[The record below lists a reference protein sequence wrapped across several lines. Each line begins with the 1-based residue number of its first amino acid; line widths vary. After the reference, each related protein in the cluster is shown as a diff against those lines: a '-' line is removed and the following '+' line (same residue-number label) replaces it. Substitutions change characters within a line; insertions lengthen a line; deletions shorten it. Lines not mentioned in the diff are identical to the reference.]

1 MGSTPRHSYNP
12 TNFTQADH
20 LEPEEEYM
28 QETRTIKAH
37 IDYPQEEE
45 TITSPH
51 YTFRI
56 KAPLNAEKVEVCID
70 GAPWQ
75 LCRYSSGFWWHDW
88 SEYSSGEH
96 EVVARILPFDSRNY
110 TLRTRR
116 FSVNLGI
123 DTATRSTVTQYS
135 VVSSGEPRVLAKLT
149 QLLLKEDI
157 NISGMM
163 TMNVG
168 ETACVQFTANKNENL
183 KRTLEDAGLAVSESE
198 VLQLQIPNQPEELN
212 RLCKSL
218 ADKMINVQSLY
229 GAAEGKSV
237 KLVLS
242 VDKPEN
248 CASLVNEMG
257 YSPC

>member
-1 MGSTPRHSYNP
+1 
-12 TNFTQADH
+12 
-20 LEPEEEYM
+20 M
-28 QETRTIKAH
+28 QETKTVKAS

-56 KAPLNAEKVEVCID
+56 KAPLNAEKVEICID

-75 LCRYSSGFWWHDW
+75 LCRYSSGFWWFDW
-88 SEYSSGEH
+88 SDYGSGEH
-96 EVVARILPFDSRNY
+96 EIVARILPFDSRNY

-116 FSVNLGI
+116 FAVSLENEPRLSGM
-123 DTATRSTVTQYS
+123 TQYS
-135 VVSSGEPRVLAKLT
+135 VMTNNEPWMLARLT
-149 QLLLKEDI
+149 QVLSKEGI

-168 ETACVQFTANKNENL
+168 DTACVRFTAGKSCGL
-183 KRTLEDAGLAVSESE
+183 KEKLETAGLNVSENE
-198 VLQLQIPNQPEELN
+198 VLQLQIPNKPEELS

-218 ADKMINVQSLY
+218 AEKMISVHSLY
-229 GAAEGKSV
+229 GAAEGQNV

-242 VDKPEN
+242 VDKPQN
-248 CASLVNEMG
+248 CASVVSEMG

>member
-1 MGSTPRHSYNP
+1 
-12 TNFTQADH
+12 
-20 LEPEEEYM
+20 M
-28 QETRTIKAH
+28 QDIKTVKAS

-56 KAPLNAEKVEVCID
+56 KAPLNAEKVEVCVD

-75 LCRYSSGFWWHDW
+75 LCRYSSGFWWYDW
-88 SEYSSGEH
+88 SDYSSGDH

-116 FSVNLGI
+116 FIVALEAEN
-123 DTATRSTVTQYS
+123 AAEPKVTQFS
-135 VVSSGEPRVLAKLT
+135 VMTSSEPWMLAKLT
-149 QLLLKEDI
+149 NLLSKEGI

-168 ETACVQFTANKNENL
+168 DTACVQFTAGKTSGL
-183 KRTLEDAGLAVSESE
+183 RQKLEEAGLKVSENE
-198 VLQLQIPNQPEELN
+198 VLQVQIPNKPEDLN

-218 ADKMINVQSLY
+218 AEKMINVQSLY
-229 GAAEGKSV
+229 GTADGHTV
-237 KLVLS
+237 KIVLS
-242 VDKPEN
+242 TDQPKT
-248 CASLVNEMG
+248 CASVVNEIG

>member
-1 MGSTPRHSYNP
+1 
-12 TNFTQADH
+12 
-20 LEPEEEYM
+20 M
-28 QETRTIKAH
+28 QETRTVKAN

-51 YTFRI
+51 YTFRV

-70 GAPWQ
+70 GAPWH
-75 LCRYSSGFWWHDW
+75 LCRYSSGFWWYDW
-88 SEYSSGEH
+88 AGYSSGEH
-96 EVVARILPFDSRNY
+96 EIVARILPFDNRNY

-116 FSVNLGI
+116 F
-123 DTATRSTVTQYS
+123 TVDLKESAVSKMGLKQYS
-135 VVSSGEPRVLAKLT
+135 VMTSNEPWMLAKLT
-149 QLLLKEDI
+149 QVLSKEGI

-168 ETACVQFTANKNENL
+168 DTSCVQFMADRSHDLSMK
-183 KRTLEDAGLAVSESE
+183 LESAGLRVSESD
-198 VLQLQIPNQPEELN
+198 VLQVNIPNKPEDLN

-218 ADKMINVQSLY
+218 AEKMIKVHSLY
-229 GAAEGKSV
+229 GAAEGQNV

-248 CASLVNEMG
+248 CASVVNEMG

>member
-1 MGSTPRHSYNP
+1 
-12 TNFTQADH
+12 
-20 LEPEEEYM
+20 M
-28 QETRTIKAH
+28 QETKTVKAS

-51 YTFRI
+51 YTFRV
-56 KAPLNAEKVEVCID
+56 KAPLNAEKVELCID

-75 LCRYSSGFWWHDW
+75 LCRYSSGFWWFDW
-88 SEYSSGEH
+88 SDYATGEH
-96 EVVARILPFDSRNY
+96 EIVARILPFDSRNY

-116 FSVNLGI
+116 FTVSLESDV
-123 DTATRSTVTQYS
+123 TRDGMTQYS
-135 VVSSGEPRVLAKLT
+135 VMTNNEPWMLAKLT
-149 QLLLKEDI
+149 QVLSKEGI

-168 ETACVQFTANKNENL
+168 DTACVRFLAG
-183 KRTLEDAGLAVSESE
+183 RGAGLKEKLEHAGLQVTEND
-198 VLQLQIPNQPEELN
+198 VLRLQIPNRPEELN

-218 ADKMINVQSLY
+218 AEKMINVHALY
-229 GAAEGKSV
+229 GSEEGQNV

-242 VDKPEN
+242 VDKPQN